1 MSEPEASD
9 RSLVVEEEADG
20 ARIDRYLADR
30 IAPVS
35 RSQIQKLI
43 REERILVDGHA
54 CRPSTSVKEGER
66 ITWPADAGLVTLT
79 LTPEPVDFLPVYED
93 DDLLVLHKPS
103 GLVVHPAPGHW
114 TGTLVHGLL
123 HRWPG
128 WRAPGSAL
136 RPGIV
141 HRLDRDTSGLMVVAR
156 TVRAFQSLQE
166 QIAQHRTERMYI
178 ALAWGRMDAAGGEIM
193 LPIGRDPR
201 PRQRMAVVAG
211 GKPASTQWQVL
222 SQFDTLALLRLVL
235 RTGRTHQV
243 RVHLA
248 DAGHP
253 VFGDPLYG
261 GIEYASRL
269 AARERTAAQAWMQE
283 LGRLALHAY
292 RLAFR
297 HPVDGEWL
305 EFEAPVP
312 GDMERVLVRLADA
325 KGPG

>member
-20 ARIDRYLADR
+20 ARIDRYLAGR

-43 REERILVDGHA
+43 REERILVDGRA
-54 CRPSTSVKEGER
+54 CRPSTPVKEGER

-79 LTPEPVDFLPVYED
+79 LVPEPVDFLPVYED
-93 DDLLVLHKPS
+93 DDLLVLHKPA

-156 TVRAFQSLQE
+156 SVRAFQSLTE

-178 ALAWGRMDAAGGEIM
+178 ALAWGRMDAAGGEITA
-193 LPIGRDPR
+193 PIGRDPHH
-201 PRQRMAVVAG
+201 RQRMAVVAG

-248 DAGHP
+248 GDGHP

-269 AARERTAAQAWMQE
+269 AVRERTVSQAWMQE

>member
-1 MSEPEASD
+1 MSEPDASD
-9 RSLVVEEEADG
+9 LSLVVEEEADG
-20 ARIDRYLADR
+20 TRIDRYLADR

-43 REERILVDGHA
+43 REERILVDGRA
-54 CRPSTSVKEGER
+54 CRASTPVREGER
-66 ITWPADAGLVTLT
+66 ITWPADAGLITIT

-93 DDLLVLHKPS
+93 EDLLVLHKPA

-178 ALAWGRMDAAGGEIM
+178 ALAWGRMAVAGGEITA
-193 LPIGRDPR
+193 PIGRDPR
-201 PRQRMAVVAG
+201 HRQRMAVVAG

-222 SQFDTLALLRLVL
+222 SQFDSLALLRLVL

-253 VFGDPLYG
+253 VFGDPIYG
-261 GIEYASRL
+261 GVEYASRL
-269 AARERTAAQAWMQE
+269 AIRERAAAQAWLQE
-283 LGRLALHAY
+283 LGHLALHAY

-297 HPVDGEWL
+297 HPADGEWL